1 MRSRPKILAAILL
14 LASHYMAGQVEQQTH
29 RITLQD
35 AIQKGLQ
42 ANLRVLIAS
51 TRIEETRG
59 TAERRFA
66 SLLPRV
72 RAESFASLQ
81 NRNLRAF
88 GISAPG
94 IPDVIGPFSNFD
106 FRVYADQAVLDLQ
119 SYRNWKASQRLEE
132 SSRKDYQDARDF
144 IVRQVG
150 GLYLN
155 AESAAAQVEAA
166 QARVTTADA
175 LYKIARDRHDAGV
188 ATGVDVLRAQVQ
200 LANEKQRLLEAQTSA
215 KQALIALARNI
226 GMSPGT
232 PLELGEVLTFVP
244 LERPEVNAMLQSA
257 LEQRPDYLSLTSQ
270 HLALAQQEQ
279 ANRARYFP
287 KFSVGGNYGGLGRS
301 VGDIKGT
308 GVLQG
313 TLSIT
318 LFDRDRKGEEMELGA
333 RLKRIDDQMDDL
345 RLGIEQEV
353 REALLNLDSAAEE
366 VKVAQEGRD
375 LAQQELDLARDRF
388 QAGVTNNIE
397 VTSAQDSLARAQENY
412 IVAVSRHVD
421 AKLSLARAAGD
432 TEQNYRQ
439 YVGEK

>member
-1 MRSRPKILAAILL
+1 MRSKRKILAAILL
-14 LASHYMAGQVEQQTH
+14 LASHHVAGQAEQQTY
-29 RITLQD
+29 RITLSD

-42 ANLRVLIAS
+42 ANLRVLTAG
-51 TRIEETRG
+51 TRIAETRG

-72 RAESFASLQ
+72 RVESFASLQ

-106 FRVYADQAVLDLQ
+106 FRVYADQPVLDLQ

-132 SSRKDYQDARDF
+132 ASRKDYQDARDF

-215 KQALIALARNI
+215 KQSLIALARNI
-226 GMSPGT
+226 GMSPGA

-318 LFDRDRKGEEMELGA
+318 LFDRDRKGEEMELAA
-333 RLKRIDDQMDDL
+333 RLKRIDEQMDDL
-345 RLGIEQEV
+345 RLGIEEEV

-421 AKLSLARAAGD
+421 AKLSLARAAGG

>member
-1 MRSRPKILAAILL
+1 MRSRSTILAPVLF
-14 LASHYMAGQVEQQTH
+14 LALHFSAAQTEPKTY
-29 RITLQD
+29 RITLRD
-35 AIQKGLQ
+35 AIQRGLQ
-42 ANLRVLIAS
+42 ANLRVLVAG
-51 TRIEETRG
+51 TRIEETQG
-59 TAERRFA
+59 SEVRRFA

-72 RAESFASLQ
+72 RGESFASLQ

-106 FRVYADQAVLDLQ
+106 FRVYADQPVLDLQ
-119 SYRNWKASQRLEE
+119 SYRNWKASRRLEDA
-132 SSRKDYQDARDF
+132 SRKDYQDARDF

-155 AESAAAQVEAA
+155 AQSAAAQAEAA

-175 LYKIARDRHDAGV
+175 LYKLARDRHDAGV

-200 LANEKQRLLEAQTSA
+200 LANERQRLLEAQNSA
-215 KQALIALARNI
+215 KLTLMALARNI

-232 PLELGEVLTFVP
+232 PLELGEVLTFAP
-244 LERPEVNAMLQSA
+244 LEQPEVSRLLQSA
-257 LEQRPDYLSLTSQ
+257 LQQRPDYLSLANQ
-270 HLALAQQEQ
+270 RLALAQQAE
-279 ANRARYFP
+279 ANRARYLP

-308 GVLQG
+308 GALQG

-318 LFDRDRKGEEMELGA
+318 LFDRDRKGEELELAA
-333 RLKRIDDQMDDL
+333 RLKRIDEQMNDL

-366 VKVAQEGRD
+366 VKVAEKGRE

-388 QAGVTNNIE
+388 QAGVTSNIE
-397 VTSAQDSLARAQENY
+397 VTTAQDSLARAQENY

-421 AKLSLARAAGD
+421 AKLSLARAAGG
-432 TEQNYRQ
+432 TEQNYGQ